1 MNQQPLVPLIIAT
14 RNPGKLL
21 ELRALIHELP
31 IMLLD
36 LNSFPSVQT
45 VPETG
50 NSFVE
55 NASLKA
61 AGYAAQI
68 HEMTLADD
76 SGLEVDALG
85 GAPGVRSARYAG
97 EGASD
102 AERVD
107 KLLSELSQVEI
118 RARTARFVS
127 AIAIA
132 DREGVI
138 LNLSEG
144 VCEGRIADFP
154 RGSNGFGY
162 DPVFI
167 PTGFDRTFAELPRS
181 LKNQISHR
189 SKALAAT
196 SDFLRRLTVSS

>member
-1 MNQQPLVPLIIAT
+1 MTEQPLVIAT
-14 RNPGKLL
+14 RNQGKLL
-21 ELRALIHELP
+21 ELRALIRELP
-31 IMLLD
+31 FVLLD

-45 VPETG
+45 IPETG
-50 NSFVE
+50 ATFVE

-61 AGYAAQI
+61 AGYALQI
-68 HEMTLADD
+68 HELTLADD
-76 SGLEVDALG
+76 SGLEVEALG

-97 EGASD
+97 DGASD

-107 KLLSELSQVEI
+107 KLLSELSHLKSPE
-118 RARTARFVS
+118 RTARFVS

-132 DREGVI
+132 DREGAM

-144 VCEGRIADFP
+144 VCEGHIAEIP

-167 PTGFDRTFAELPRS
+167 PRGFDRTFAELPPP
-181 LKNQISHR
+181 LKDRISHR
-189 SKALAAT
+189 GKALQAAT
-196 SDFLRRLTVSS
+196 DFLRCLTVSWRAG

>member
-1 MNQQPLVPLIIAT
+1 MNSQRLVIAT

-21 ELRALIHELP
+21 ELRALMRALP
-31 IMLLD
+31 FMLLD

-45 VPETG
+45 VPEIG
-50 NSFVE
+50 NSFAE

-61 AGYAAQI
+61 AGYALQI

-107 KLLSELSQVEI
+107 KLLSELSRVGI

-132 DREGVI
+132 DRKGVI
-138 LNLSEG
+138 LNLSDG
-144 VCEGRIADFP
+144 VCEGHITEFP

-162 DPVFI
+162 DPVFV
-167 PTGFDRTFAELPRS
+167 PTGFDQTFAQLPRP
-181 LKNQISHR
+181 LKNRISHR
-189 SKALAAT
+189 SKALAAA
-196 SDFLRRLTVSS
+196 SDFLRRLTVGSRAG